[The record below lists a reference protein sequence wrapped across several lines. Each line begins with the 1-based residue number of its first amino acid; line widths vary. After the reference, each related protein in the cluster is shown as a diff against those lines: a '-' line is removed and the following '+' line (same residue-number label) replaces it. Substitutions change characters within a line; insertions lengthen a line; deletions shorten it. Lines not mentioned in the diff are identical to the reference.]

1 MSRLMLPAAAA
12 MLAVW
17 AAVAGAEEESSA
29 PAPVSADETQVE
41 ASAEAPPAEEA
52 AASGEGEEGSAA
64 GVPAAPP
71 EKPRPALMVSGA
83 AKARLLDVSQAGKRL
98 VAVGQQGVIVVS
110 DDGGANWKQVPSPAS
125 VMLTRVRFLT
135 DKLGWAV
142 GYDGTIL
149 HTANAG
155 SSWTLQH
162 SDPEARVLYD
172 VLFLDTQN
180 GIAAGAYGAFYR
192 TADGGKT
199 WAQQSFPLSDLGQHF
214 NRLMRLDDQTLFA
227 AGERG
232 LLARSMDAGATWE
245 MLQSPYAGSYFGA
258 IALGGRSVLVYGM
271 RGNVY
276 VAQDVTTAPTQDPAK
291 YDPYAAETLT
301 DPAAVAALGWRRID
315 SPVKESLFGGTRL
328 PDGSVLLVGINA
340 VAMKADPSLTSLK
353 SVKLPAAETL
363 VDVLP
368 YNGKLIAVGR
378 RGVQNLGAL
387 P

>member
-1 MSRLMLPAAAA
+1 MSRRMLPAAAA

-29 PAPVSADETQVE
+29 PAAVSAEET
-41 ASAEAPPAEEA
+41 SEAPAAE
-52 AASGEGEEGSAA
+52 
-64 GVPAAPP
+64 VAAPP
-71 EKPRPALMVSGA
+71 DVPRPALMVSGA
-83 AKARLLDVSQAGKRL
+83 AKTRLLDLSQAGKRL

-125 VMLTRVRFLT
+125 VMLTRVRFFN

-149 HTANAG
+149 HTADG
-155 SSWTLQH
+155 GQSWTLQH
-162 SDPEARVLYD
+162 SNPEARVLYD
-172 VLFLDTQN
+172 VLFLDPQN

-199 WAQQSFPLSDLGQHF
+199 WEQQSFPLADLGQHF
-214 NRLMRLDDQTLFA
+214 NRLLRLDAQTLFA

-232 LLARSMDAGATWE
+232 LLARSGDGGVTWD
-245 MLQSPYAGSYFGA
+245 MIKSPYAGSYFGA
-258 IALGGRSVLVYGM
+258 IALGGRSVLIYGM
-271 RGNVY
+271 RGNAY
-276 VAQDVTTAPTQDPAK
+276 VAQDISTAPTQDPAQ
-291 YDPYAAETLT
+291 YDPYTAETLT
-301 DPAAVAALGWRRID
+301 DPAAIAALGWRRVE

-328 PDGSVLLVGINA
+328 PDGGVLLVGINA
-340 VAMKADPSLTSLK
+340 VALKADPALTEFKLI
-353 SVKLPAAETL
+353 KLPAAETL

-368 YNGKLIAVGR
+368 YGGKLMAVGR
-378 RGVQNLGAL
+378 RGAQNLGAL

>member
-12 MLAVW
+12 MLAAW
-17 AAVAGAEEESSA
+17 AAVAGAEESSA
-29 PAPVSADETQVE
+29 PVAVSAEETQ
-41 ASAEAPPAEEA
+41 AEAPAEGAAAEGAPAEGAPAE
-52 AASGEGEEGSAA
+52 
-64 GVPAAPP
+64 AAPP
-71 EKPRPALMVSGA
+71 PPDVPRPALMVSGA

-110 DDGGANWKQVPSPAS
+110 EDGNTWKQVPSPAS
-125 VMLTRVRFLT
+125 VMMTRVRFYNE
-135 DKLGWAV
+135 KLGWAV

-149 HTANAG
+149 HTADG
-155 SSWTLQH
+155 GLSWSLQH

-172 VLFLDTQN
+172 VLFLDPQN
-180 GIAAGAYGAFYR
+180 GIAAGAYGAYYR

-199 WAQQSFPLSDLGQHF
+199 WEAQAFPLADLGQHF
-214 NRLMRLDDQTLFA
+214 NRLMRLEGQLLFA

-232 LLARSMDAGATWE
+232 LLARSVDGGANWE

-276 VAQDVTTAPTQDPAK
+276 VMQDVGTAPTQDPAK

-301 DPAAVAALGWRRID
+301 DPAAIAALGWRRID

-340 VAMKADPSLTSLK
+340 VALKTDPALSSLK
-353 SVKLPAAETL
+353 LVKLPAAETL

-368 YNGKLIAVGR
+368 YGGKLIAVGR
-378 RGVQNLGAL
+378 RGAQNLGAL

>member
-1 MSRLMLPAAAA
+1 MSRMMLPAAAA

-17 AAVAGAEEESSA
+17 AAVAGAEEEFSA
-29 PAPVSADETQVE
+29 PAAVSAEETT
-41 ASAEAPPAEEA
+41 AETPA
-52 AASGEGEEGSAA
+52 GEQ
-64 GVPAAPP
+64 AAPP
-71 EKPRPALMVSGA
+71 DVPRPALMVTGA
-83 AKARLLDVSQAGKRL
+83 AKARLLDLSQAGKRL

-149 HTANAG
+149 HTADAG

-172 VLFLDTQN
+172 VLFLDAQT

-192 TADGGKT
+192 TTDGGKT
-199 WAQQSFPLSDLGQHF
+199 WAQQHFPLAEMGQHF
-214 NRLMRLDDQTLFA
+214 NRLLRLDAQTLFA

-232 LLARSMDAGATWE
+232 LLARSVDGGVNWE
-245 MLQSPYAGSYFGA
+245 MLKSPYAGSYFGA
-258 IALGGRSVLVYGM
+258 IALGGRSVMIYGM

-276 VAQDVTTAPTQDPAK
+276 VAQDVTTAPTQDPTQ
-291 YDPYAAETLT
+291 YDPYTAETLT
-301 DPAAVAALGWRRID
+301 DPAAIAALGWRRVD

-340 VAMKADPSLTSLK
+340 VALKSDPALGSLK
-353 SVKLPAAETL
+353 LVKLPAAETL

-368 YNGKLIAVGR
+368 YGGKLMAVGR

>member
-29 PAPVSADETQVE
+29 PAPVSADEAQAE
-41 ASAEAPPAEEA
+41 ASAEAPAAEE
-52 AASGEGEEGSAA
+52 GEGGEAA
-64 GVPAAPP
+64 VPAAPP

-110 DDGGANWKQVPSPAS
+110 DDGGANWKQVESPAS

-162 SDPEARVLYD
+162 FDPEARVLYD

-199 WAQQSFPLSDLGQHF
+199 WTQQSFPLAELGQHF
-214 NRLMRLDDQTLFA
+214 NRLMRLDAQTLFA
-227 AGERG
+227 VGERG
-232 LLARSMDAGATWE
+232 LLARSMDAGVTWE

-301 DPAAVAALGWRRID
+301 DTAAIAALGWRRID

-340 VAMKADPSLTSLK
+340 VAMKADPALGSLK
-353 SVKLPAAETL
+353 LVKLPAAETL